1 MQSEFFKAICQMGI
15 FIICAQSIVH
25 FRPNASYEKYLKL
38 LVGVLL
44 LIQIFLPVS
53 RLLFGDGSEAFL
65 MSVQE
70 FETDLQKSMDEAL
83 DQADQ
88 SQRLLEQM
96 TLEEVRKSIEEQQAN
111 DQAGE
116 MQKEPEGGQEH
127 SRESAEST
135 EAVEPPASIYVE
147 PVEEIRIQ
155 SGGEDE

>member
-15 FIICAQSIVH
+15 FMICAQSIVH

-53 RLLFGDGSEAFL
+53 RLLFGGGSEAFL
-65 MSVQE
+65 MRVQE
-70 FETDLQKSMDEAL
+70 FEIDLQKSMDEAL
-83 DQADQ
+83 EQADQ

-96 TLEEVRKSIEEQQAN
+96 TLEEVRESVEEQQAN
-111 DQAGE
+111 EQQANEQSGE

-127 SRESAEST
+127 SSD
-135 EAVEPPASIYVE
+135 SIYVE
-147 PVEEIRIQ
+147 PVEEIRIHT
-155 SGGEDE
+155 GGEEE